1 LHVKIVP
8 SALDLGL
15 EIEGFTVQNKMT
27 SEEAVPIATTTGSGM
42 RSIDEAFEVF
52 TPVPTVLLDA
62 TFHII
67 QVSASFLALNHLK
80 SGKCLGV
87 NIYDLVK
94 SRALVPD
101 PAALQVV
108 LEKAISTK
116 NVYTTSSDQ
125 AADRFATSLRAMPI
139 FEQDALL
146 YVLLEVQEASA
157 RHERRNAIN
166 DQLDTNDTYRVLV
179 DTVKDYAIF
188 MLDTRGNV
196 RTWNAGAQLLKGY
209 KLDEI
214 IGKHFSIFYGEDDIT
229 NEKPRRELEIC
240 LRDGKVE
247 DESWRYKKDG
257 SKFWANVSFI
267 SWALIPRIQFQAIAG
282 NYAAH
287 D

>member
-1 LHVKIVP
+1 V
-8 SALDLGL
+8 
-15 EIEGFTVQNKMT
+15 
-27 SEEAVPIATTTGSGM
+27 
-42 RSIDEAFEVF
+42 RSIDGAFEVF

-67 QVSASFLALNHLK
+67 QVSANFLTLNHLK
-80 SGKCLGV
+80 SDECLGD

-94 SRALVPD
+94 SRSLVPG

-108 LEKAISTK
+108 LERAISTK
-116 NVYTTSSDQ
+116 NAYTTSSDQ
-125 AADRFATSLRAMPI
+125 AADRLSTSLRAIPI
-139 FEQDALL
+139 FEEDTLL

-157 RHERRNAIN
+157 GHERRNAIN

-209 KLDEI
+209 KPDEI

-267 SWALIPRIQFQAIAG
+267 SWALIRRIQSQAIAG